1 MQSHTDINMYNVMN
15 AIPNT
20 ELTAVLEAER
30 MYVRFEGGL
39 ARGRD
44 ERTCSH
50 IHQHATYYP
59 KEGMHAGRTR
69 GGGGESEKDQER
81 D

>member
-1 MQSHTDINMYNVMN
+1 MHS
-15 AIPNT
+15 
-20 ELTAVLEAER
+20 ELTEVLAAH
-30 MYVRFEGGL
+30 FEGGMV
-39 ARGRD
+39 RGRD

-59 KEGMHAGRTR
+59 KEGMHAGITR
-69 GGGGESEKDQER
+69 GGGGEWEKYQER